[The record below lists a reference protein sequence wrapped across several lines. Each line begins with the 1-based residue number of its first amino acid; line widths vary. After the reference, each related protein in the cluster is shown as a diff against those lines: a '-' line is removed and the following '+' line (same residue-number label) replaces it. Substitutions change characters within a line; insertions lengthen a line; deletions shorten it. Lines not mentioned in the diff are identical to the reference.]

1 MPSAVTPF
9 LTPPAAAPQSAGG
22 VATPSVPD
30 GAGAF
35 QAVLSAAVSGPRP
48 AFDQIGRVTPGG
60 ADGPAAN
67 SDLASALRTARLEG
81 ARLEAGAIEGDAEA
95 LAWTVA
101 AQASQNALNG
111 AAPEIANQI
120 VLEGAASPLAA
131 IQSPGSGSI
140 LAQTGAG
147 SPVQPAAPGNSEIPA
162 PAAVAAQ
169 SAKASQL
176 SKSADL
182 TKAAAAQA
190 VETRQAGATPNDA
203 AESAPART
211 SAPAIPQAAPESEGV
226 SPAASKAAAPDALQ
240 TPRGD
245 AQARAAMDAVALAD
259 PQPDPQTGPKRGSD
273 GAPAPATPVASA
285 QTART
290 ETAPAPQAAPDK
302 AIAPERPDGASA
314 ARAAEAQT
322 QKSAQTEAA
331 TASEAAAAKRAAS
344 GIIVEPLVRDARGAS
359 DAAAARAPGELIR
372 AAVRDAGPER
382 NTPKLEAGVKT
393 DASAPASAA
402 ANSAPSTAAA
412 PVAPGL
418 AAAMMTAAPAL
429 TPLGAMTSEPG
440 GDEMSQ
446 GDLDLTLD
454 QGLPRADARADVQ
467 RQALPSAANAHAA
480 ARFQPQTV
488 HTLAARI
495 AARAADGGRVFDI
508 RLDPAELGRV
518 DVRLEMGAD
527 NSVRALL
534 SAERADTLAEL
545 QRSARDLE
553 KALAEAGLDLAE
565 DGLSFSLSDDGAAGE
580 ERDAQGF
587 DTAAWTSAET
597 LTAEAP
603 AAPGPVRLYG
613 FDLAARSGLDVR
625 I

>member
-1 MPSAVTPF
+1 MPSVVTPF

-22 VATPSVPD
+22 AAAQSVPD

-48 AFDQIGRVTPGG
+48 AGAQIGRVTPGG
-60 ADGPAAN
+60 ADSAATD
-67 SDLASALRTARLEG
+67 SDLADTLRRVRLDG
-81 ARLEAGAIEGDAEA
+81 AGLEAGAITVDTAA
-95 LAWTVA
+95 LPQNPA
-101 AQASQNALNG
+101 AQAGQIALSS
-111 AAPEIANQI
+111 ATPEIMDQSM
-120 VLEGAASPLAA
+120 LEGAASPRAA
-131 IQSPGSGSI
+131 TQSPGSGSI
-140 LAQTGAG
+140 PAQPGADT
-147 SPVQPAAPGNSEIPA
+147 PVQPAAPGSSEVPA
-162 PAAVAAQ
+162 PPAVAAQ

-182 TKAAAAQA
+182 TKAAAAQP

-203 AESAPART
+203 AKPAPAQT
-211 SAPAIPQAAPESEGV
+211 AAPAVQQAASEAVSQAAP
-226 SPAASKAAAPDALQ
+226 KAPAPDALQ
-240 TPRGD
+240 APRGD
-245 AQARAAMDAVALAD
+245 AQARAAMDAVAAAD
-259 PQPDPQTGPKRGSD
+259 PRTGPKRGPD
-273 GAPAPATPVASA
+273 GAPAP
-285 QTART
+285 
-290 ETAPAPQAAPDK
+290 
-302 AIAPERPDGASA
+302 RP
-314 ARAAEAQT
+314 AEAQT

-331 TASEAAAAKRAAS
+331 AANEAAAPRRAAS
-344 GIIVEPLVRDARGAS
+344 ELTVEPLVRDGRGAS
-359 DAAAARAPGELIR
+359 DAAAARTPGELVR
-372 AAVRDAGPER
+372 AAVRDAGAER
-382 NTPKLEAGVKT
+382 STPKLEAGVKA
-393 DASAPASAA
+393 DAAAPASAA
-402 ANSAPSTAAA
+402 ANSAPTTAAA

-418 AAAMMTAAPAL
+418 AAAMMTGAPAL
-429 TPLGAMTSEPG
+429 TPLGAMASEPG

-446 GDLDLTLD
+446 ADTDLTLD

-495 AARAADGGRVFDI
+495 AARAVDGGRVFDI

-518 DVRLEMGAD
+518 EVRLEMGAD

-545 QRSARDLE
+545 QRSARELE

-565 DGLSFSLSDDGAAGE
+565 DGLSFSLSDDGAASE
-580 ERDAQGF
+580 ERDASGF
-587 DTAAWTSAET
+587 DTAAWTSAEA